1 MLGVRKTLMISFH
14 AIMIYAQVKPL
25 YRLLPSVANN
35 FHLLLRKIVLLHI
48 WQTYFSL
55 CNFERN
61 EVSRRIFQ
69 CIYLFI
75 EKHESNYIIWFRL
88 SLTYLSKYQ
97 NKCSYYMRNLS
108 VSLVLMKHIS
118 NERWRIYISD
128 TYTQYTLILMIIK
141 QHKVILVIYAS
152 IALLN
157 PTHNETIR
165 TLLWQI

>member
-1 MLGVRKTLMISFH
+1 MHKSNYYTDC
-14 AIMIYAQVKPL
+14 
-25 YRLLPSVANN
+25 LPSVANN

-48 WQTYFSL
+48 WQTYFAL

-61 EVSRRIFQ
+61 EASRHIFQ
-69 CIYLFI
+69 FIHLFT
-75 EKHESNYIIWFRL
+75 EKQESNYIIWFRL
-88 SLTYLSKYQ
+88 SLSYLSKYP
-97 NKCSYYMRNLS
+97 NRYSYYMGNLS

-118 NERWRIYISD
+118 NERWRIYSGD
-128 TYTQYTLILMIIK
+128 TYITIYIDINDNK